1 MKKSLC
7 ITVVLLLSLSSAW
20 ADAEANYRNAL
31 KAAAAKDFPTAL
43 TEFESALT
51 QDADNIQYGSDY
63 RQTVIQAKDS
73 YDRCIKFFEKLT
85 ADNPKASNAW
95 LNLGLAYVD
104 KIPAAGTV
112 TQVILANTAL
122 ANFTKAIDLNPTWIS
137 LYCRGNSYLFWP
149 KIFNRTHL
157 GVADLEAAMKI
168 QKADKKRIYHIRTY
182 VAYGQA
188 FYKMD
193 DEAKAKTIWKEGS
206 ELFPENAVLKNLI
219 SREGED
225 LKNYIDDLL
234 DPNKRV
240 DTNLSE
246 LWTDKN

>member
-1 MKKSLC
+1 MKKLLC
-7 ITVVLLLSLSSAW
+7 ITAVLVMVSSAW
-20 ADAEANYRNAL
+20 ADAGENYQNAI
-31 KAAAAKDFPTAL
+31 KALAAKDYPAAYKEFEAAL
-43 TEFESALT
+43 T
-51 QDADNIQYGSDY
+51 ADPDNLRYGSEY
-63 RQTVIQAKDS
+63 RQGIIQGNTE

-85 ADNPKASNAW
+85 ADNPTAPNGW

-122 ANFTKAIDLNPTWIS
+122 AHFSKSIELKPSWINH
-137 LYCRGNSYLFWP
+137 YCRGNSYLFWP

-168 QKADKKRIYHIRTY
+168 QNEDKKRVYHIRTY
-182 VAYGQA
+182 IALGQA
-188 FYKMD
+188 FWKMD
-193 DEAKAKTIWKEGS
+193 EVDKAREIWKKGL
-206 ELFPENAVLKNLI
+206 ELFPENAHLKAFMSKDGDELKEYI
-219 SREGED
+219 ED
-225 LKNYIDDLL
+225 ML

-246 LWTDKN
+246 LWTDAQ